1 MVNENPF
8 RTTTQ
13 ETVMRHKRLATVTKP
28 LRAVVA
34 FIIAALVFAG
44 VAACGGGAGNGDP
57 NTLNVLTW
65 ETYHDPAWLDAFTKE
80 SGIKVNAVNVGSADE
95 MFAKIKANPNQFDIA
110 LVTSGWF
117 DNYAKAGLLEP
128 IDASK
133 ITNQPDPGF
142 DWKSVASSGGTQYGV
157 LYNWG
162 DQPLAWLPG
171 SVPNTP
177 EMAKY
182 LDPQGRPND
191 WNILWDPAF
200 AGKVSVF
207 DDPTSVLPMIPLALG
222 MSDPYHLT
230 PEQFTQVQDKLNAL
244 RPQIKRLTS
253 GFNDQTSQFANGEAT
268 IGYLNNIASAAAL
281 KKDGKTLEVN
291 NEVKQGVPAWSD
303 NYSITKAGAKKAD
316 SVYKFINYTMTVP
329 WQARFIAASGN
340 SGTLSLEQAKSP
352 DAVSA
357 GLNQEALD
365 ATLIPAT
372 ASGEAFF
379 KGLKFFQPVEDLNK
393 RVDMWNQ
400 FKLGIAS

>member
-1 MVNENPF
+1 
-8 RTTTQ
+8 
-13 ETVMRHKRLATVTKP
+13 
-28 LRAVVA
+28 
-34 FIIAALVFAG
+34 
-44 VAACGGGAGNGDP
+44 
-57 NTLNVLTW
+57 
-65 ETYHDPAWLDAFTKE
+65 
-80 SGIKVNAVNVGSADE
+80 
-95 MFAKIKANPNQFDIA
+95 
-110 LVTSGWF
+110 
-117 DNYAKAGLLEP
+117 
-128 IDASK
+128 
-133 ITNQPDPGF
+133 
-142 DWKSVASSGGTQYGV
+142 VASSGGAQYGV

-162 DQPLAWLPG
+162 DQPLAWIPG
-171 SVPNTP
+171 SIPNNPDT
-177 EMAKY
+177 AKY
-182 LDPQGRPND
+182 LDAQGRPND

-200 AGKVSVF
+200 TGKVSIF

-222 MSDPYHLT
+222 ISDPYKLDAA
-230 PEQFTQVQDKLNAL
+230 QFTQVQDKLNAL

-253 GFNDQTSQFANGEAT
+253 GFNDQTTQFANGEAT
-268 IGYLNNIASAAAL
+268 IGYLNNIASVAAL
-281 KKDGKTLEVN
+281 KKDGKALEVN

-357 GLNQEALD
+357 GLTPELLN

-372 ASGEAFF
+372 AGGETFF

-393 RVDMWNQ
+393 RVDLWNQ

>member
-1 MVNENPF
+1 M
-8 RTTTQ
+8 RTRSKPGFARPLRTAIA
-13 ETVMRHKRLATVTKP
+13 LFATV
-28 LRAVVA
+28 AVS
-34 FIIAALVFAG
+34 LG
-44 VAACGGGAGNGDP
+44 LAACGGGSSSNADP

-80 SGIKVNAVNVGSADE
+80 TGIKVNAVNVGSADE
-95 MFAKIKANPNQFDIA
+95 MFAKIKANPNQFDVA

-117 DNYAKAGLLEP
+117 DNYAKADLLEP
-128 IDASK
+128 IDPSK
-133 ITNQPDPGF
+133 ITNQPEPGF
-142 DWKSVASSGGTQYGV
+142 DWKSVASSGGKQYGV

-171 SVPNTP
+171 SIPNTP
-177 EMAKY
+177 DMQKY

-222 MSDPYHLT
+222 LSDPYNLT
-230 PEQFTQVQDKLNAL
+230 PDQFTQVQDKLNAL

-253 GFNDQTSQFANGEAT
+253 GFNDQTTQFANGEAT
-268 IGYLNNIASAAAL
+268 IGYLNNIASVATL
-281 KKDGKTLEVN
+281 KKDGKALDVN
-291 NEVKQGVPAWSD
+291 NTVKQGVPAWSD
-303 NYSITKAGAKKAD
+303 NYSITKGGAKKAD
-316 SVYKFINYTMTVP
+316 SVYKFINATLTVP

-340 SGTLSLEQAKSP
+340 SGTLSLAQAKSP

-357 GLNQEALD
+357 GLSQEALD

-372 ASGEAFF
+372 AAGEQFF
-379 KGLKFFQPVEDLNK
+379 KGLKFFQPVEDLSK

-400 FKLGIAS
+400 FKLGISS

>member
-1 MVNENPF
+1 VLGKVF
-8 RTTTQ
+8 SRG
-13 ETVMRHKRLATVTKP
+13 VRGIIA
-28 LRAVVA
+28 AVVA
-34 FIIAALVFAG
+34 GILVIAGLT
-44 VAACGGGAGNGDP
+44 ACSGSESADS

-65 ETYHDPAWLDAFTKE
+65 QGYHEQEWLDAFTKE
-80 SGIKVNAVNVGSADE
+80 TGIKVNAVNVGSPDE
-95 MFAKIKANPNQFDIA
+95 MFAKVKANPGQFDIA

-133 ITNQPDPGF
+133 VTNNPNPGF

-162 DQPLAWLPG
+162 DQPMAWLPG
-171 SVPNTP
+171 SIPNTP
-177 EMAKY
+177 DMAKY
-182 LDPQGRPND
+182 LDAQGRPND
-191 WNILWDPAF
+191 WNIFWDPAF
-200 AGKVSVF
+200 TGKVSIF

-222 MSDPYHLT
+222 ISDPYNLSAD
-230 PEQFTQVQDKLNAL
+230 QFTQVQNKLNAL

-253 GFNDQTSQFANGEAT
+253 GFNDQTTQFANGEAT

-281 KKDGKTLEVN
+281 KKDGKTLLVN

-329 WQARFIAASGN
+329 WQARFITASGN
-340 SGTLSLEQAKSP
+340 SGNLSLAQAKTP
-352 DAVSA
+352 EAVSA

-372 ASGEAFF
+372 AAGESFF

-393 RVDMWNQ
+393 RVEMWNE